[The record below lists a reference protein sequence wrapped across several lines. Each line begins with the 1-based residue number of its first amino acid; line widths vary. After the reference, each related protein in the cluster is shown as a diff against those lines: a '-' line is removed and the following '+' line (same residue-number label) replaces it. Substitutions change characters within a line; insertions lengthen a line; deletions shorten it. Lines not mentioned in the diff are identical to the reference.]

1 MTFPFAPNGP
11 CPRLSKIEL
20 RKGIHMRRLG
30 KWLGRLLILLA
41 IPVVGFF
48 IYGPEY
54 VETQRNAVTE
64 HAPYVISPEAAA
76 LHKDLLIGDWHAD
89 TLLWNRDL
97 NERGTR
103 GQVDIPRLI
112 EGNVALQMFT
122 AVTKSPAG
130 MNYDHNATD
139 ARDNITLL
147 AIGQLW
153 PPRTWG
159 SLYQRALYQSEKL
172 HAAQANSDRHLR
184 IIRTEADLDALMALK
199 LAGEPVV
206 GGLLGIEGAHPL
218 EGDMNNLQGLQDAGY
233 RMIALQHFFDNELG
247 GSLHGS
253 GGIGLTDFGR
263 DVVQAVAE
271 RGLILDLA
279 HSSQQVV
286 RDVLALTDMPLV
298 VSHTGIYKNC
308 QTKRNFP
315 DTLMQDIAATGG
327 VIAIGYWADV
337 TCDDSP
343 AGVAKTIKVAIEIV
357 GEDAVSLGSDFD
369 GSVTTS
375 FDTSELAAV
384 TQAMMDIGLT
394 EVQIRKVAGGNML
407 RVLRDRLD

>member
-1 MTFPFAPNGP
+1 MDLG
-11 CPRLSKIEL
+11 
-20 RKGIHMRRLG
+20 KGIHMRRLG

-41 IPVVGFF
+41 IAVITFLV
-48 IYGPEY
+48 YGPEY
-54 VETQRNAVTE
+54 VETKRNVVSE
-64 HAPYVISPEAAA
+64 HAPYPISPEATA
-76 LHKDLLIGDWHAD
+76 LHRDLLIGDWHAD
-89 TLLWNRDL
+89 SLLWNRDL
-97 NERGTR
+97 NRRGTR

-122 AVTKSPAG
+122 AVTKTPAG
-130 MNYDHNATD
+130 MNYDHNAAD

-172 HAAQANSDRHLR
+172 HAAQAASGRHLR
-184 IIRTEADLDALMALK
+184 IIRSEADLDALMALK

-206 GGLLGIEGAHPL
+206 GGLLGIEGAHAL
-218 EGDMNNLQGLQDAGY
+218 EGDLAKLLGLQQAGY

-247 GSLHGS
+247 GSLHGD
-253 GGIGLTDFGR
+253 GNTGLTDFGR
-263 DVVQAVAE
+263 EVVEAVAT

-279 HSSQQVV
+279 HSGHQVV
-286 RDVLALTDMPLV
+286 RDVLAMTDMPLV
-298 VSHTGIYKNC
+298 VSHSGIHKNC
-308 QTKRNFP
+308 QVKRNIP
-315 DTLMQDIAATGG
+315 DTLMQQIAATGG
-327 VIAIGYWADV
+327 VIGIGYWADV

-343 AGVAKTIKVAIEIV
+343 AGVARAIKVAIDVV

-384 TQAMMDIGLT
+384 TQAMMDIGLSET
-394 EVQIRKVAGGNML
+394 QIRKVAGENML
-407 RVLRDRLD
+407 RVLRARLD

>member
-1 MTFPFAPNGP
+1 M
-11 CPRLSKIEL
+11 
-20 RKGIHMRRLG
+20 RKLG
-30 KWLGRLLILLA
+30 KWIGRLLILAA

-48 IYGPEY
+48 VYGPEY
-54 VETQRNAVTE
+54 VEKDRNVVSE
-64 HAPYVISPEAAA
+64 HAPYPISPEAAA

-122 AVTKSPAG
+122 AVTKTPAG
-130 MNYDHNATD
+130 LNYDHNAAD

-153 PPRTWG
+153 PPRTWT

-172 HAAQANSDRHLR
+172 HDAQANSDGHLR

-218 EGDMNNLQGLQDAGY
+218 EGDLDNLQGLQDAGY
-233 RMIALQHFFDNELG
+233 RMIELQHFFDNELG
-247 GSLHGS
+247 GSLHGDANS
-253 GGIGLTDFGR
+253 GLTDFGR
-263 DVVQAVAE
+263 EVVQAVVD
-271 RGLILDLA
+271 RGLILDVA
-279 HSSQQVV
+279 HSSHQVV
-286 RDVLALTDMPLV
+286 RDVLAMTDIPLV
-298 VSHTGIYKNC
+298 VSHSGIYKNC
-308 QTKRNFP
+308 QVKRNIP
-315 DTLMQDIAATGG
+315 DELMQQIAATGG
-327 VIAIGYWADV
+327 VIGIGYWADV

-343 AGVAKTIKVAIEIV
+343 AGVAKAIKSAIDVV

-375 FDTSELAAV
+375 FDTSELAAL
-384 TQAMMDIGLT
+384 TQAMLDVGLT
-394 EVQIRKVAGGNML
+394 ETQIRKVAGNNML
-407 RVLRDRLD
+407 RVLRARLD